1 MKEWYMLEPGQKAP
15 DFTLNTQDGKA
26 VSLSDYKGKKVV
38 LYFYPKDNTP
48 GCTKEA
54 CNLRDNQSV
63 LKEKSVVVL
72 GVSIDDEASHQKF
85 SNKYDLNFD
94 LLADPE
100 KKVVNLYG
108 VWGEKNMYGR
118 KYMGT
123 NRWTYLINED
133 GVIDKI
139 YKKVK
144 VSEHAQEII
153 KDWGL

>member
-1 MKEWYMLEPGQKAP
+1 MLETGQKAP
-15 DFTLNTQDGKA
+15 DFTLNNQDGKA

-38 LYFYPKDNTP
+38 LYFYPKDDTP

-63 LKEKSVVVL
+63 LKEKGVVVL
-72 GVSIDDEASHQKF
+72 GVSIDDEVSHQKF
-85 SNKYDLNFD
+85 INKYNLNFD

-100 KKVVNLYG
+100 KQVVNLYG

-123 NRWTYLINED
+123 NRWTYLINDD

>member
-1 MKEWYMLEPGQKAP
+1 MLEPGQKAP

>member
-1 MKEWYMLEPGQKAP
+1 MLEPGQTAP
-15 DFTLNTQDGKA
+15 DFTLKNQEGKT
-26 VSLSDYKGKKVV
+26 VSLSQFKGKKVV
-38 LYFYPKDNTP
+38 LYFYPKDDTP

-63 LKEKSVVVL
+63 LTEKGVVVL
-72 GVSIDDEASHQKF
+72 GVSTDDEASHQKF
-85 SNKYDLNFD
+85 SQKYNLNFD
-94 LLADPE
+94 LLADPDKE
-100 KKVVNLYG
+100 VVNLYG

-123 NRWTYLINED
+123 NRWTYLINEE

-153 KDWGL
+153 KDWEI

>member
-1 MKEWYMLEPGQKAP
+1 MLETGQKAP
-15 DFTLNTQDGKA
+15 DFTLNNQDGKA
-26 VSLSDYKGKKVV
+26 ISLSDYKGKKVV
-38 LYFYPKDNTP
+38 LYFYPKDDTP

-63 LKEKSVVVL
+63 LKEKGVVVL
-72 GVSIDDEASHQKF
+72 GVSIDDEVSHQKF
-85 SNKYDLNFD
+85 INKYDLNFD